1 MVAAAICACGSGTGP
16 VPSFDAGRVIAHVEK
31 QCGWGPRLPNSAAR
45 DSVAAY
51 LARTLEQYGA
61 RVSLQRFDVADPYGE
76 RTLHLVNVIASFD
89 PGRGKRVMI
98 AAHYDSR
105 PRADQET
112 IDSLK
117 SLPVPGAVDG
127 AAGAGVLLELGRL
140 LGARTPGGIGV
151 DLVFFDG
158 EDYGE
163 ESDRE
168 YYLLGSKYFAAN
180 LDGYRP
186 VSVILLDMV
195 GGNSTTIAREAYSQ
209 TNSAELTDELFRRAA
224 ALGLDYFVELK
235 GPPVY
240 DDHVPLI
247 EAGLSAVNLFG
258 YNYPQ
263 WHTTRD
269 TPDQCDPGR
278 LAQVGA
284 LLVDFLY
291 DYPF

>member
-1 MVAAAICACGSGTGP
+1 M
-16 VPSFDAGRVIAHVEK
+16 R
-31 QCGWGPRLPNSAAR
+31 WGPRLPNSAAR

-61 RVSLQRFDVADPYGE
+61 HVSLQHFDVDDPYGE

-105 PRADQET
+105 PRADRET
-112 IDSLK
+112 IDSLR

-127 AAGAGVLLELGRL
+127 AAGAGVLLELGRM
-140 LGARTPGGIGV
+140 LGARMPAGIGV

-186 VSVILLDMV
+186 VSAILLDLV
-195 GGNSTTIAREAYSQ
+195 GGMLHNDCARGVFADQ
-209 TNSAELTDELFRRAA
+209 LRRAHRR
-224 ALGLDYFVELK
+224 ALPK
-235 GPPVY
+235 GGG
-240 DDHVPLI
+240 
-247 EAGLSAVNLFG
+247 ARA
-258 YNYPQ
+258 
-263 WHTTRD
+263 
-269 TPDQCDPGR
+269 R
-278 LAQVGA
+278 L
-284 LLVDFLY
+284 LR
-291 DYPF
+291 